1 MKVSL
6 KDLRGKEIES
16 LELPSVFNTPFRPEI
31 IKKVYVMSFQPNSSL
46 REDILQLEKLSVQN
60 LAILAWELRE

>member
-31 IKKVYVMSFQPNSSL
+31 IKKSM
-46 REDILQLEKLSVQN
+46 
-60 LAILAWELRE
+60 